1 MTKQN
6 VPPIPQPGRGRPPVL
21 LPVSLLRGWQR
32 RFVHRPEPYALQQ
45 QDGTYRWH
53 YEPWGLHLLVAHL
66 TGELTLAL
74 SSTDPHGKCKWLCLD
89 VDATQEDSFAKL
101 LALRTALADYRWPGL
116 VEASRRGGHLWFLL
130 DRSVPALEAR
140 SVLLDTLAQCSPAI
154 GDLPAYE
161 LYPDTTKAGTL
172 GHAVRLPLGV
182 HQLTGKRYPLFDAEG
197 LPCAFTI
204 LRTAMRFVLNQP
216 RVSVPLIRER
226 YRELAQAPI
235 ADDAAPSSSRAATRR
250 GGRGGLERFKRVG
263 TSSSVIRW
271 VDARVSPLDLL
282 AELAPDTELHKAG
295 QGYIGWCPFHDDRAA
310 DEAGK
315 PGTPSF
321 YVVHDRHY
329 GWSWRCFSTNC
340 QQSVGPLRHS
350 FRLFQELEEL
360 SVKRAIIAA
369 YRRWPQAESG
379 RRQHEGE
386 ASLREEED
394 NATQNAA
401 GE

>member
-1 MTKQN
+1 MTEQTTPL
-6 VPPIPQPGRGRPPVL
+6 VPQPGRGRPPVL

-53 YEPWGLHLLVAHL
+53 YEPWSLSLLVAHL
-66 TGELTLAL
+66 SGKLTLAL
-74 SSTDPHGKCKWLCLD
+74 SSSDPRGKCKWLCLD
-89 VDATQEDSFAKL
+89 IDATQEGSFAQL
-101 LALRTALADYRWPGL
+101 LALRSALADYRWPGL

-140 SVLLDTLAQCSPAI
+140 TVLLDTLAQCSPTGA
-154 GDLPAYE
+154 DLLAYE
-161 LYPDTTKAGTL
+161 LYPDATRAGAL

-182 HQLTGKRYPLFDAEG
+182 HQLTGKRYPLFDVEG
-197 LPCAFTI
+197 LPCAFTT

-216 RVSVPLIRER
+216 RVSVSLIRER
-226 YRELAQAPI
+226 YRELAQIPAVDSP
-235 ADDAAPSSSRAATRR
+235 DPDGSKAATQR
-250 GGRGGLERFKRVG
+250 GIGGGALRFKRVG
-263 TSSSVIRW
+263 TSSPVIRW

-282 AELAPDTELHKAG
+282 GELAPDTELHKAG

-329 GWSWRCFSTNC
+329 GWSWRCLSTNC

-369 YRRWPQAESG
+369 RQRWPQAESD
-379 RRQHEGE
+379 RRQQESE
-386 ASLREEED
+386 VTPKEEED
-394 NATQNAA
+394 DATQNAA
-401 GE
+401 GQ